1 LSSAPKG
8 KIAGNKVQVDERF
21 ALSFTHNSTLFIV
34 FQLPSP
40 LHMVTVLFFP
50 PEITTKGQDKN
61 LAL

>member
-8 KIAGNKVQVDERF
+8 KIAGKKVQVDERF

-40 LHMVTVLFFP
+40 VYMVTVLFFHLKSLP
-50 PEITTKGQDKN
+50 KPRIKN
-61 LAL
+61 